1 MIAEGT
7 PAAGAGFA
15 VQEVL
20 IALRCRRCGAEAEI
34 ERPPGNCRA
43 CGAYEVEIFSGD
55 DLLVET
61 VELENGSV
69 IQRRAAD
76 RPE

>member
-7 PAAGAGFA
+7 PAAGTGFA

-34 ERPPGNCRA
+34 KRPAWNCRA
-43 CGAYEVEIFSGD
+43 CGAYEVEIFSGN
-55 DLLVET
+55 DLLVEA
-61 VELENGSV
+61 VELKNGSV

-76 RPE
+76 GSE